1 MAELFPSVCKTLIRI
16 QRNFSKSAMAR
27 KISFQGFSL
36 IEVSISL
43 LIVGIISAIGISQLR
58 LMQKMYASQKTQS
71 NIDFVVKALGAYC
84 TSTALQLPFPSKIDS
99 NIGNQSNSMKHSF
112 GIIPFKSLGIME
124 KFAKDGNGRWLLYK
138 MNPNFGKSV
147 FESEDKSLG
156 VKEFNSEI
164 PEDRVAFIIKT
175 KNAKNEDELSIWYS
189 EHTFIA
195 NYTNVSMHTMLSVR
209 RRELLKHEDVIF

>member
-1 MAELFPSVCKTLIRI
+1 MT
-16 QRNFSKSAMAR
+16 R
-27 KISFQGFSL
+27 KVRLLGFSL

-58 LMQKMYASQKTQS
+58 LMQRMYASQKTQS
-71 NIDFVVKALGAYC
+71 NIDFVVKALVAYC

-99 NIGNQSNSMKHSF
+99 DIGNQSKSMKNSF

-124 KFAKDGNGRWLLYK
+124 KFAKDGNGRWLLFK

-156 VKEFNSEI
+156 VKEFSSEI
-164 PEDRVAFIIKT
+164 PDDRLAFIIKAQ
-175 KNAKNEDELSIWYS
+175 NAKNEDEISIWYS

-209 RRELLKHEDVIF
+209 RRDLLEHNDIIF